1 MPTTNAERQ
10 EQHAKEQGE
19 YIKDMQHAQELC
31 EGELRS
37 GQALLH
43 LTNKKLQIFL
53 VPLQV
58 TQGVKIL
65 DFFIHRT
72 FYRTGMPFL
81 VLVQDFL
88 GPKM

>member
-43 LTNKKLQIFL
+43 INNKK
-53 VPLQV
+53 
-58 TQGVKIL
+58 
-65 DFFIHRT
+65 
-72 FYRTGMPFL
+72 
-81 VLVQDFL
+81 
-88 GPKM
+88 